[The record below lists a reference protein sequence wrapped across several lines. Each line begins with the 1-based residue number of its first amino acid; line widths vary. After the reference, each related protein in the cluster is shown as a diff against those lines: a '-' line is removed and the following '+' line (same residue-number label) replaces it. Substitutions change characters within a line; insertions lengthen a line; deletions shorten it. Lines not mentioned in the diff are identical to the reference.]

1 MVKMS
6 VFSVKIKK
14 ELKEK
19 MEKYKDKIN
28 WSEEIR
34 RFIELK
40 IKELEAEKNF
50 ERILEE
56 LKKANWSIPNGFS
69 VKSVREDRDSS

>member
-1 MVKMS
+1 MS
-6 VFSVKIKK
+6 VFSVKIKR

-19 MEKYKDKIN
+19 MEKYKDRIN

-50 ERILEE
+50 ERIFEE
-56 LKKANWSIPNGFS
+56 LKKANWSIQN
-69 VKSVREDRDSS
+69 